1 MPRKTNTIK
10 GILNKNSVCI
20 IYFHKSTVLQIFL
33 QRNTFEMD
41 SKNKSQIFH
50 ALDYAVR
57 VEVILRSSK
66 SCAAGHKQRI
76 HLKIKFGLTQNL
88 ALHYFWL
95 FWQKHDSHRLFINFD
110 VEILKKR
117 SSFFVI
123 LNQKCKST
131 QEG

>member
-1 MPRKTNTIK
+1 
-10 GILNKNSVCI
+10 
-20 IYFHKSTVLQIFL
+20 
-33 QRNTFEMD
+33 MD

-76 HLKIKFGLTQNL
+76 HLKIKFGLTQIQPYITL
-88 ALHYFWL
+88 DFFDKSLTVTKY
-95 FWQKHDSHRLFINFD
+95 RFD
-110 VEILKKR
+110 VEILKKCY
-117 SSFFVI
+117 FFVI
-123 LNQKCKST
+123 LNQKCKGT

>member
-95 FWQKHDSHRLFINFD
+95 FWQKPDSHRVSTLMSKYWKNVLSLSFLIKNAKL
-110 VEILKKR
+110 LKKD
-117 SSFFVI
+117 
-123 LNQKCKST
+123 KD
-131 QEG
+131 

>member
-88 ALHYFWL
+88 ALHYF
-95 FWQKHDSHRLFINFD
+95 
-110 VEILKKR
+110 
-117 SSFFVI
+117 
-123 LNQKCKST
+123 
-131 QEG
+131 